1 MPIDTI
7 HACCIACMHNELAIM
22 QVATHA
28 RNSHQGSFAHARAY
42 GGYLVLPHAD
52 VSSVIVRLMHAHVR
66 GSPSRRPSVAFRRR
80 PRLAPATAMTDAMAF
95 ARRGSIS
102 SFVEWRKWLDG
113 QPKRRSKLERF
124 HCGDIDKANVYC
136 ILQCHGCVSITV
148 FALGHGH
155 FVRCHHSFAPLQHP
169 AL

>member
-1 MPIDTI
+1 MHDHACMPIDTI
-7 HACCIACMHNELAIM
+7 HACCIACMPNELAIM

-52 VSSVIVRLMHAHVR
+52 VSSVIVRLMHARVR

-95 ARRGSIS
+95 ARRGSNS
-102 SFVEWRKWLDG
+102 SSVEWRNMAG
-113 QPKRRSKLERF
+113 QRKRRSKLERF
-124 HCGDIDKANVYC
+124 HCGDIARQTLTAYCNVMVACQSLY
-136 ILQCHGCVSITV
+136 LLSGMDTS
-148 FALGHGH
+148 
-155 FVRCHHSFAPLQHP
+155 
-169 AL
+169 